1 MKKIFMQNSVI
12 YAWRL
17 NMELKGARILVIGAG
32 KSGISA
38 IELLADEEADIIL
51 YDSKADIV
59 EMELREKLP
68 KSFRGSIYLGEFPK
82 EIAEGIDL
90 VIISPGV
97 PTDLEYVTSLKE
109 KGIPI
114 WGEIELAYQFSKGK
128 IIAITGTNGK
138 TTTTT
143 LVGEI
148 MKTYFDSVFVVGN
161 IGLPYTKM
169 VKQTTEDS
177 VTVAEMSSFQL
188 ETVHRFV
195 PNVSAILNIT
205 PDHLDR
211 HHTMEAYIQ
220 AKANITMNQ
229 GQEDTCVLN
238 YEDDALRLLG
248 ASLKTNV
255 FWFSSARVL
264 EKGMYLSEDNI
275 IYNDGSVETIIC
287 NIHELKILGKH
298 NHENVM
304 AAVAMAI
311 SIGVP
316 ISYIHKALIAF
327 QGVEHRIE
335 YVATKNGVKYYN
347 DSKGT
352 NPDAS
357 IQAIKAMQ
365 TKTLLIGGGYDKDS
379 VYDEWI
385 KAFDGKVK
393 YLVLMGQTREKIADT
408 ARRMGFHDIVI
419 VDSLK
424 EAVDFC
430 SSHAMEGESVLLSPC
445 CASWGMFKDYEE
457 RGNMF
462 KEFVYAIK

>member
-1 MKKIFMQNSVI
+1 
-12 YAWRL
+12 
-17 NMELKGARILVIGAG
+17 MELKGARILVIGAG
-32 KSGISA
+32 VSGISA
-38 IELLADEEADIIL
+38 IELLEAEGADIIL

-59 EMELREKLP
+59 ETEMRKKLP
-68 KSFRGSIYLGEFPK
+68 ESFHGSMYFGEFPS
-82 EIAEGIDL
+82 ELENLIDL

-97 PTDLEYVTSLKE
+97 PTDLSYVTSLKE

-138 TTTTT
+138 TTTTS

-161 IGLPYTKM
+161 IGIPYTKM
-169 VKQTTEDS
+169 VKQTTQDS
-177 VTVAEMSSFQL
+177 ITVAEMSSFQL

-205 PDHLDR
+205 PDHLNR
-211 HHTMEAYIQ
+211 HHTMDAYIE

-229 GQEDTCVLN
+229 GEHDTCVLN
-238 YEDDALRLLG
+238 YEDSVLRKLG
-248 ASLKTNV
+248 SNLKTSV

-275 IYNDGSVETIIC
+275 IYNDGTKETIVC
-287 NIHELKILGKH
+287 NIHELLIFGRH
-298 NHENVM
+298 NYENVM
-304 AAVAMAI
+304 AATAMAI
-311 SIGVP
+311 AIGVP
-316 ISYIHKALIAF
+316 ISYIHKALVAF
-327 QGVEHRIE
+327 KGVEHRIE

-379 VYDEWI
+379 IYDEWI
-385 KAFDGKVK
+385 NAFDGKVR

-430 SSHAMEGESVLLSPC
+430 ASHAMDGESVLLSPC
-445 CASWGMFKDYEE
+445 CASWGMFKNYEE
-457 RGNMF
+457 RGDMF
-462 KEFVYAIK
+462 KQYVHAIN